1 MCGIAG
7 YLGRFEPAL
16 LGRMNR
22 AQGHRGP
29 DGSGEWHDTQAGLAH
44 VRLAILDLSAT
55 GAQPMPDATGRVV
68 LSFNGEIYN
77 YRELRVRLERRGIS
91 FRGDS
96 DTEVL
101 ANLLACYGTDCLPWL
116 NGIFAFAAWYP
127 AEQKLLLARD
137 AAGVKPLYWAATPE
151 GHVFASELKSLKGIS
166 GVDWSLDPEAISAY
180 LTLLYAPGELTPAKG
195 IRKLMPGSF
204 AEWRADG
211 SVRTAS
217 FVPAHYS
224 QEIQPFTEKDAVEA
238 CRHYLGQA
246 VRRQLVSD
254 VPLGGFLSGGL
265 DSSAI
270 AHYAVKSLGAPER
283 YPCYTIGPVDSASLQ
298 SEGFADDFP
307 YARRMS
313 GHLGTSLQVA
323 TLEKKAIEDLD
334 SLVWTLDEPTPDAAA
349 FAAQAICQQAAAQG
363 VKVLLSGAGGDD
375 LFSGYRR
382 HFALRSE
389 RYWGWAPTSTR
400 ALLRRGFATTTTAGP
415 LRRRLTKLFRYA
427 DAAPAERLAS
437 YFLWIGQESLSLALS
452 PMLRE
457 SMGAHRPVD
466 LLLRSLDGL
475 PSGVSR
481 LNQMLHL
488 DRAHFLADH
497 NLNYTD
503 KMAMAHGVE
512 VRVPFLDPDLVSFS
526 ERLPDSLKIRGA
538 ESKFVLRQSMRG
550 VLPDEIIT
558 RPKSGFGL
566 PLRQLIHG
574 AYGKRLRELADSG
587 RLDATGLF
595 SGSGAIALLEAD
607 KRGEIDAAYPLLGI
621 LCLESWVRQFAQR

>member
-7 YLGRFEPAL
+7 YVGRFEPAL
-16 LGRMNR
+16 LGQMNR

-29 DGSGEWHDTQAGLAH
+29 DGSGEWHDAQAGLAH
-44 VRLAILDLSAT
+44 VRLAILDLSST
-55 GAQPMPDATGRVV
+55 GAQPMADATGRVV

-77 YRELRVRLERRGIS
+77 YRELRTRLERRGIV

-101 ANLLACYGTDCLPWL
+101 ANLLACYGPECLPWL

-151 GHVFASELKSLKGIS
+151 GRVFASELKSLKGIP
-166 GVDWSLDPEAISAY
+166 GIDWSLNPEAISAY

-195 IRKLMPGSF
+195 VRKLLPGTFS
-204 AEWRADG
+204 EWRPDG
-211 SVRTAS
+211 SVRNAR
-217 FVPAHYS
+217 FVPAHYA
-224 QEIQPFTEKDAVEA
+224 QEIQPFKEKDAIEA

-270 AHYAVKSLGAPER
+270 AHHATQALGDAGR
-283 YPCYTIGPVDSASLQ
+283 YPCFTIGPAQLAGLSA
-298 SEGFADDFP
+298 EGFAEDFP
-307 YARRMS
+307 FAQKMS
-313 GHLGTSLQVA
+313 AHLGTSLQVA
-323 TLEKKAIEDLD
+323 DFDGRAIDDLD
-334 SLVWTLDEPTPDAAA
+334 ALVWTLDEPTPDVAA
-349 FAAQAICQQAAAQG
+349 FAAQAICRQASRQG

-375 LFSGYRR
+375 LFTGYRR

-389 RYWGWAPTSTR
+389 RYWGWAPASAR
-400 ALLRRGFATTTTAGP
+400 ALLRRGFATSTTDGP
-415 LRRRLTKLFRYA
+415 LRRRLAKLFRYA

-437 YFLWIGQESLSLALS
+437 YFLWIGHESLSPALS

-457 SMGAHRPVD
+457 SMGTHRPVD

-475 PSGVSR
+475 PAGVSR

-488 DRAHFLADH
+488 ERSHFLADH

-503 KMAMAHGVE
+503 KMAMASGVE
-512 VRVPFLDPDLVSFS
+512 VRLPFLDPDLVAFS
-526 ERLPDSLKIRGA
+526 ERLPDALKIRGS
-538 ESKFVLRQSMRG
+538 ESKFVLRQSLRG
-550 VLPDEIIT
+550 ILPDEIIT
-558 RPKSGFGL
+558 RPTSGFGL

-574 AYGKRLRELADSG
+574 TYGARLRELAHSG

-595 SGSGAIALLEAD
+595 SGEGALELLEAD
-607 KRGEIDAAYPLLGI
+607 RRGEIDAAYPLLGI
-621 LCLESWVRQFAQR
+621 LCLESWVRQFAGR

>member
-7 YLGRFEPAL
+7 YVGRFEPTL

-29 DGSGEWHDTQAGLAH
+29 DSSGEWHDAQAGLAH
-44 VRLAILDLSAT
+44 VRLAILDLSAA
-55 GAQPMPDATGRVV
+55 GAQPMADASGRVI

-77 YRELRVRLERRGIS
+77 YRELRLRLERRGIA

-127 AEQKLLLARD
+127 AEQKLLLVRD
-137 AAGVKPLYWAATPE
+137 AAGVKPLYWASTPE
-151 GHVFASELKSLKGIS
+151 GRVFASELKSLRDIP
-166 GVDWSLDPEAISAY
+166 GVDWSLDLEAVSAY

-195 IRKLMPGSF
+195 IRKVLPGTCV
-204 AEWRADG
+204 EWRADG
-211 SVRTAS
+211 TVRTAS

-224 QEIQPFTEKDAVEA
+224 QEIEPFKEKDAIEA

-265 DSSAI
+265 DSSSI
-270 AHYAVKSLGAPER
+270 AHYAVKSLASPAR
-283 YPCYTIGPVDSASLQ
+283 YPCYTIGAAELAGLSA
-298 SEGFADDFP
+298 EGFADDFP
-307 YARRMS
+307 FAQRMS
-313 GHLGTSLQVA
+313 AHLGTSLQVA
-323 TLEKKAIEDLD
+323 DFEARAINDID
-334 SLVWTLDEPTPDAAA
+334 ALVWMLDEPTPDVAA
-349 FAAQAICQQAAAQG
+349 FAAQAICRHASRQG

-382 HFALRSE
+382 HDAIRSE
-389 RYWGWAPTSTR
+389 RYWGWAPASAR

-415 LRRRLTKLFRYA
+415 LRRRLAKLFRYA
-427 DAAPAERLAS
+427 DVVPAERLAS
-437 YFLWIGQESLSLALS
+437 YFLWIGQEALS
-452 PMLRE
+452 PALSPWLRE
-457 SMGAHRPVD
+457 SMGTHRPVD

-475 PSGVSR
+475 PAGVSR

-488 DRAHFLADH
+488 ERSHFLADH

-503 KMAMAHGVE
+503 KMAMASGVE
-512 VRVPFLDPDLVSFS
+512 VRLPFLDPDLVAFS
-526 ERLPDSLKIRGA
+526 ERLPDRLKLRA
-538 ESKFVLRQSMRG
+538 RETKYVLRQAMRG
-550 VLPDEIIT
+550 ILPDEIIT

-574 AYGKRLRELADSG
+574 AYGARLRDLARSG

-595 SGSGAIALLEAD
+595 SGAGAVALLNAD

-621 LCLESWVRQFAQR
+621 LCLESWVRQFAGR